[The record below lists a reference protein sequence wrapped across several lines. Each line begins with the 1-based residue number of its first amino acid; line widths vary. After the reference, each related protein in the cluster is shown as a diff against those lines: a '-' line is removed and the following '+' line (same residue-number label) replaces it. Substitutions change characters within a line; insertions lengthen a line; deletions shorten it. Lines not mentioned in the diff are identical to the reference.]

1 MIRAYFFAALVFFLP
16 LPAHAVCTGPAGDGG
31 DVLYNTDHR
40 TLQWCDGAQWIAFP
54 WPERNE
60 SSTLP
65 DPGSSATF
73 GNSVALD
80 GTTALVGSPHQGTGG
95 TAYVFDVTTGSL
107 STAIGNPIPA
117 IGDNFGESI
126 ALSGTT
132 AVVGVPRD
140 DPGGISNAGTA
151 YVFDTTTGG
160 LFYTLLQN
168 PSPTLNDHF
177 GTSVAVDGNLAV
189 VGAHLDDPG
198 GMSSAGSAYVFNATT
213 GSLIATL
220 NNPSPAG
227 GDYFGYS
234 VAVSGN
240 TAVIGAYR
248 DDPGGVTNAG
258 TAYVFNATTGAL
270 TATLNNPSPTA
281 SDSFG
286 RSVAVDGTTAVI
298 GAYRDDPG
306 GVNGAGAAY
315 VFDTTTGN
323 LTATLISP
331 EPQAF
336 ADFGFSVAI
345 EGNTVLVG
353 QELSN
358 STRAYLFSAATG
370 AFLDTLHGLT
380 SFSGDHMFG
389 YSLAVSGNT
398 AIVGTPLEDDEEE
411 GGGGPPVL
419 VFTLD
424 SMGGPSCNG
433 AGDSPGDILYN
444 AANNVL
450 QWCRENEDWI
460 GLTQPPLY
468 FSRYLENPA
477 PDANDNYGI
486 SVALDGTTAVIGA
499 DGDNPGGINGAGR
512 ARVFDIATGALISTL
527 DNPSPDI
534 SDRFGVSVAIDGTT
548 AVVGAERGDTGAVNT
563 GTAYVFNTTTGNMV
577 STLANPTPASL
588 DSFGVSV
595 DVDGSAAIVGA
606 PQDDPGGVN
615 SAGTAYVFNANTGA
629 LTATL
634 NNPSPTAGDRFGQS
648 VALSGNLA
656 VVGAYLD
663 DPGGGLNAGT
673 AYVFNASTGA
683 LIATLNNP
691 APASSDLFGY
701 DVAVDGTRAVVGA
714 YSDDPG
720 GVTNA
725 GSAYVFN
732 ANTGALIST
741 LNNPAPATNDNFG
754 WRVEISGTTAIVG
767 AHRDNP
773 GGVGDA
779 GTAYVFDAATG
790 NLLYTLDNPGP
801 DRTDNFGESV
811 AISGATAIVGAP
823 EDGLGGT
830 ASVFLMDGTLGTAP
844 CTAPSGEPGDMLYN
858 ADYAVLQWCNGADW
872 IGLPK
877 P

>member
-1 MIRAYFFAALVFFLP
+1 MIRAYLFAALVFFLP
-16 LPAHAVCTGPAGDGG
+16 LPAHAACTGPAGDGG

-54 WPERNE
+54 WPERNA

-65 DPGSSATF
+65 DPGSSATY
-73 GNSVALD
+73 GHSVALD
-80 GTTALVGSPHQGTGG
+80 GIIALVGSPDQGTGG
-95 TAYVFDVTTGSL
+95 AAYVFDVTTGSL
-107 STAIGNPIPA
+107 STTIANPAPTNR
-117 IGDNFGESI
+117 DDFGHSV
-126 ALSGTT
+126 ALSGTS
-132 AVVGVPRD
+132 AVVGAPQD
-140 DPGGISNAGTA
+140 DPGGVGNAGTA
-151 YVFDTTTGG
+151 YVFNAATGA
-160 LFYTLLQN
+160 LTATLNN
-168 PSPTLNDHF
+168 PSPTASDNF
-177 GTSVAVDGNLAV
+177 GYSVAVDGNLAV
-189 VGAHLDDPG
+189 VSAYRDDPG
-198 GMSSAGSAYVFNATT
+198 GVSNAGTAYVFNATT

-220 NNPSPAG
+220 NNPSPTAN
-227 GDYFGYS
+227 DYFGYS
-234 VAVSGN
+234 VALSGN
-240 TAVIGAYR
+240 TAVVGAYL

-258 TAYVFNATTGAL
+258 TAYVFNATTGGL
-270 TATLNNPSPTA
+270 IATLNNPSPTA
-281 SDSFG
+281 SDHFG
-286 RSVAVDGTTAVI
+286 HRVAVDGSAAVI

-306 GVNGAGAAY
+306 GVNGAGSAY
-315 VFDTTTGN
+315 IFDTTTGN
-323 LTATLISP
+323 LTATLTSP

-358 STRAYLFSAATG
+358 STRAYLFNVATG

-380 SFSGDHMFG
+380 SFSGDHIFG
-389 YSLAVSGNT
+389 FGLAVSGNT
-398 AIVGTPLEDDEEE
+398 AIVGTPLEDEEEE
-411 GGGGPPVL
+411 GGAGPPVL

-433 AGDSPGDILYN
+433 AGDILYN

-450 QWCRENEDWI
+450 QWCRESEDWI
-460 GLTQPPLY
+460 GLTQPPPY

-477 PDANDNYGI
+477 PDTNDYYGI

-512 ARVFDIATGALISTL
+512 VRVFDAATGALISTL
-527 DNPSPDI
+527 ENPAPDTN
-534 SDRFGVSVAIDGTT
+534 DYFGVSVAIDGTT
-548 AVVGAERGDTGAVNT
+548 AVIGADRGDTGAVNT
-563 GTAYVFNTTTGNMV
+563 GTAYVFNTTTGNLI

-588 DSFGVSV
+588 DSFGASV
-595 DVDGSAAIVGA
+595 GVDGNTALVGA
-606 PQDDPGGVN
+606 PQDDPGGVTN
-615 SAGTAYVFNANTGA
+615 VGTAYVFNANTGA

-656 VVGAYLD
+656 VVGAYVD
-663 DPGGGLNAGT
+663 DPGGVTNAGR

-683 LIATLNNP
+683 LITTLNNP

-714 YSDDPG
+714 YADDPG

-725 GSAYVFN
+725 GTAYVFN

-741 LNNPAPATNDNFG
+741 LNNPAPANNDNFG
-754 WRVEISGTTAIVG
+754 WSVEISGTTAIVG

-779 GTAYVFDAATG
+779 GRAYVFDAGTG

-811 AISGATAIVGAP
+811 AISGTTAIVGAP

-830 ASVFLMDGTLGTAP
+830 ASVFLMDGSLGTAP